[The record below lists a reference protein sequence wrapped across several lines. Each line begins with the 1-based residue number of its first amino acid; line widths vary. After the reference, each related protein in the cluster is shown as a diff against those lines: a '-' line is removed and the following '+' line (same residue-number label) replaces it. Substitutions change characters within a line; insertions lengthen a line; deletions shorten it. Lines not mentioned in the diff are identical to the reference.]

1 MESLRNAS
9 WRDKIVQKP
18 EGNLQVWDICVV
30 GSIFRNLEKRLHS
43 DPTMNVLLI
52 WAGSITV
59 LKVTLTQG
67 HGFESLLSDSMSL
80 QENKQGEKER

>member
-1 MESLRNAS
+1 
-9 WRDKIVQKP
+9 
-18 EGNLQVWDICVV
+18 
-30 GSIFRNLEKRLHS
+30 
-43 DPTMNVLLI
+43 MNVLLI